1 MICNKK
7 RTIWT
12 FSLLLGLLLAVGTG
26 TVIGHR
32 ETALL
37 AREIERRNVDT
48 VYFSSTVY
56 GSYRVFEHS
65 DTGSVLRRYTTA
77 KDEMV
82 VRIPAYKIR
91 ANADW
96 ERPKSGVLTYALA
109 VHPFSADTLY
119 RGWHERLADRG
130 LPGRTGLLLNRMDLE
145 TGRVDSSAAPPG
157 VSGLDT
163 LAYVTLG
170 TVCEVEVTALGR
182 VRWYQVFSAADWG
195 LLLLC
200 LAFGLLPACVWPHVR
215 RFFRRHLVR
224 EVPVEV
230 TVEVPVEI
238 PVVAAE
244 SSHPANYRLKD
255 GTVFYGEQSALVREG
270 QRIRLTAQAATLL
283 RALLERPGEE
293 VSTAVLMDRLWPDG
307 SGNETR
313 LYKSVDR
320 PRAGWKATGGL
331 IAFGRTMESLT
342 KSDMMPFRR
351 LWRGLWGAMSDFVR
365 QKMR

>member
-26 TVIGHR
+26 TVISHR
-32 ETALL
+32 ETALWKVRAGEAFGQAL

-119 RGWHERLADRG
+119 RGWHERWYIRCR
-130 LPGRTGLLLNRMDLE
+130 RTRC
-145 TGRVDSSAAPPG
+145 TGVG
-157 VSGLDT
+157 M
-163 LAYVTLG
+163 
-170 TVCEVEVTALGR
+170 
-182 VRWYQVFSAADWG
+182 
-195 LLLLC
+195 
-200 LAFGLLPACVWPHVR
+200 
-215 RFFRRHLVR
+215 
-224 EVPVEV
+224 
-230 TVEVPVEI
+230 
-238 PVVAAE
+238 
-244 SSHPANYRLKD
+244 K
-255 GTVFYGEQSALVREG
+255 
-270 QRIRLTAQAATLL
+270 
-283 RALLERPGEE
+283 
-293 VSTAVLMDRLWPDG
+293 
-307 SGNETR
+307 
-313 LYKSVDR
+313 
-320 PRAGWKATGGL
+320 GWQTGGFP
-331 IAFGRTMESLT
+331 AGRASC
-342 KSDMMPFRR
+342 
-351 LWRGLWGAMSDFVR
+351 
-365 QKMR
+365 

>member
-32 ETALL
+32 ETALWKARAGEAFGQAL

-96 ERPKSGVLTYALA
+96 EQPKSDVLTYALA
-109 VHPFSADTLY
+109 VHPLSADTLY

-182 VRWYQVFSAADWG
+182 VRWYQVLSAADWG

-238 PVVAAE
+238 PVVVAE

-320 PRAGWKATGGL
+320 LNKVLKEISTCRV
-331 IAFGRTMESLT
+331 ESHWGTYCLRQDDG
-342 KSDMMPFRR
+342 KSDK
-351 LWRGLWGAMSDFVR
+351 V
-365 QKMR
+365 

>member
-1 MICNKK
+1 
-7 RTIWT
+7 
-12 FSLLLGLLLAVGTG
+12 
-26 TVIGHR
+26 
-32 ETALL
+32 
-37 AREIERRNVDT
+37 
-48 VYFSSTVY
+48 
-56 GSYRVFEHS
+56 
-65 DTGSVLRRYTTA
+65 
-77 KDEMV
+77 
-82 VRIPAYKIR
+82 
-91 ANADW
+91 
-96 ERPKSGVLTYALA
+96 
-109 VHPFSADTLY
+109 
-119 RGWHERLADRG
+119 
-130 LPGRTGLLLNRMDLE
+130 MDLE
-145 TGRVDSSAAPPG
+145 TGRVDSLAAPRG

-182 VRWYQVFSAADWG
+182 VLSAADWG
-195 LLLLC
+195 LLVLC

-293 VSTAVLMDRLWPDG
+293 VSTG
-307 SGNETR
+307 
-313 LYKSVDR
+313 
-320 PRAGWKATGGL
+320 
-331 IAFGRTMESLT
+331 FGRMAAGMKLVCTSPWT
-342 KSDMMPFRR
+342 
-351 LWRGLWGAMSDFVR
+351 V
-365 QKMR
+365 